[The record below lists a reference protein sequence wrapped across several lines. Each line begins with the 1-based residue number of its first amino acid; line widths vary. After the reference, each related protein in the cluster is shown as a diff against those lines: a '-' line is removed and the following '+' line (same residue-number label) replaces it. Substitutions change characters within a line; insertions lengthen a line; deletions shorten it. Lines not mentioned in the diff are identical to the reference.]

1 MKTEV
6 KLLQDNDVNIQFWDN
21 DKLNLLHNFILSG
34 SEAKIL
40 AHQLVD
46 VCWDRNTLIRP
57 KKPVLKQTS
66 LVNDIRGYDK
76 EGGE

>member
-6 KLLQDNDVNIQFWDN
+6 KSLPDNDVNIQFWDN
-21 DKLNLLHNFILSG
+21 DKLNLLYNFILSK

-57 KKPVLKQTS
+57 KKSVLKQTY
-66 LVNDIRGYDK
+66 LINDIRGYDK